1 MPCGYSINVFEADL
15 SSSTDLSYMFGNT
28 NVIYVKLTNVRPT
41 KMRGMF
47 FSADLSEIDLSGF
60 DTSAVADMAELFY
73 ASNIS
78 SIDFSGLDFSNVT
91 NLHSAFA
98 QTPITS
104 VDLSVVDTSKV
115 IHMSDMFSQCNK
127 LKSVVLG
134 DLSSVEYITSVFA
147 NCTSLESVTMK
158 GPISENA
165 DFGSYP
171 FAGVNTTG
179 TFYYNPAY
187 DYSSIIAKLPAT
199 WTAVP
204 LTE

>member
-1 MPCGYSINVFEADL
+1 MPCGYSIRAFEADL

-28 NVIYVKLTNVRPT
+28 SVIYVKLTNVKPT

-47 FSADLSEIDLSGF
+47 FSADLSEVDLSGF
-60 DTSAVADMAELFY
+60 DTSAVADMAELFC

-91 NLHSAFA
+91 NLHSAFE

-115 IHMSDMFSQCNK
+115 IHMTDMFSQCKN

-165 DFGSYP
+165 ELGSYP

-187 DYSSIIAKLPAT
+187 DYSKVIAVLPST
-199 WTAVP
+199 
-204 LTE
+204 